1 MCGTSLNGVELSTKG
16 CCGYT
21 LFSDKPMVVAD
32 TLREESPFSMALF
45 RFWELSI
52 KNEPN
57 C

>member
-1 MCGTSLNGVELSTKG
+1 MCGTSLNVVELSTKG